1 MNAQNSASGGTGKKT
16 NWLAI
21 VLGVIVVCLC
31 VVIVGGGGY
40 FLLHDRGTSLD
51 LPAALPQTSTP
62 EDTPQPLPTFTPV
75 DTATPLPTET
85 LTPTVVPTQSLTTI
99 ADAMIGLI
107 DNIGVQEA
115 AAYDKTKPGP
125 HPMLL
130 LTQEGELYENY
141 FDLLPDEWK
150 PVNVN
155 ETELVAIITFQQ
167 AVQSTQRYRNSQ
179 GKIFVFRRIR
189 EDFYIRLKEA
199 KTGKVVS
206 EKLFIGEPP
215 QHFPQTKYTDKD
227 YYGNPPKIE
236 DIQDWLNTFV
246 EP

>member
-31 VVIVGGGGY
+31 VVIIGGGGY
-40 FLLHDRGTSLD
+40 FLLRDRGADLD
-51 LPAALPQTSTP
+51 VPAAPPQTSTP
-62 EDTPQPLPTFTPV
+62 ENTPQPSHTFTPV

-85 LTPTVVPTQSLTTI
+85 STPTVVPNQSLTTI
-99 ADAMIGLI
+99 ADAMIGLVE
-107 DNIGVQEA
+107 NVGVQEA
-115 AAYDKTKPGP
+115 AAYDKTKQGP

-130 LTQEGELYENY
+130 LTQEGKLYENY

-150 PVNVN
+150 PANVS
-155 ETELVAIITFQQ
+155 ETELVAMITFQQ
-167 AVQSTQRYRNSQ
+167 AVQSTQRYRDREGNLYT
-179 GKIFVFRRIR
+179 FRRIR

-199 KTGKVVS
+199 KTGRIVS
-206 EKLFIGEPP
+206 EKLFLGQPP
-215 QHFPQTKYTDKD
+215 PHFPQTKYTDKD

-236 DIQDWLNTFV
+236 EIQDWLSTFV
-246 EP
+246 NP